1 MQIKTTIIYHNLI
14 TFYTH
19 QDGYNEKQQQSKKK
33 NSACENVEKSERLY
47 TAREN
52 AKW

>member
-1 MQIKTTIIYHNLI
+1 MVIMKNNNNQ
-14 TFYTH
+14 
-19 QDGYNEKQQQSKKK
+19 KK